1 MHKLWTIG
9 IVVILAMVIAC
20 SPAAPTAAP
29 RPGESPAATAKPATA
44 PTAAPAAPTSAAPAA
59 AATKPAAAPAA
70 AATKPAAKIKRGG
83 VLVSSVNTASPS
95 LDPLYDIRGTNLK
108 EVAMYE
114 ALIRY
119 PVVDYDKGK
128 SELQPELA
136 ESWQQVD
143 AKTVVVKLRKG
154 VKFHD
159 GSDFNAESA
168 KWSLERMGKEPKS
181 LSKRLAENYDKL
193 EVVDPY
199 TLKITYKNPSGLQIV
214 DLTAATQGTGS
225 VGSVMLSK
233 AHFDKVGAAAFET
246 QPSGTGPM
254 KVQDWKRDDVLIVTR
269 FDGYWRDGADGKKLP
284 YIDGMRQRFVTDS
297 AAIMAELKAGTMH
310 ISRSLSP
317 SDIATLKATPD
328 LQYMLLHWAPQPHY
342 LGFNPEREPFGKN
355 LKLRQAAQYAIDR
368 ESMAKV
374 LGMDAGKPL
383 YWGTWNVAW
392 LGYDETLPKYA
403 FDLNKATALVKEAGY
418 ANGVDLTLLHYVPTL
433 DRRKAE
439 MLQSMLS
446 KAGINT
452 TLESGE
458 ATSARQKIKA
468 GEFESH
474 TFNMAFSPDP
484 AHFNRMYTCAG
495 TANWAN
501 YCNPETDKCMFDAER
516 ETDPAK
522 RATMY
527 KKCQTIMYEDALSAG
542 LYQVSPILASRK
554 EVKGMKVQAATE
566 DYDEVWLD
574 K

>member
-1 MHKLWTIG
+1 MKS
-9 IVVILAMVIAC
+9 IVQSLSIVAVLSLLAAILLAGCAA
-20 SPAAPTAAP
+20 PAAPTAAP
-29 RPGESPAATAKPATA
+29 TKPAAGA
-44 PTAAPAAPTSAAPAA
+44 TAAPIAVATVAPAAPAA
-59 AATKPAAAPAA
+59 AATKPAAPSPTAP
-70 AATKPAAKIKRGG
+70 PVAKIKRGG

-119 PVVDYDKGK
+119 PVVDFEKGK
-128 SELQPELA
+128 SELKPELA

-143 AKTVVVKLRKG
+143 PKTVVLKLRKG

-159 GSDFNAESA
+159 GSDFNAETA
-168 KWSLERMGKEPKS
+168 KWSLERMGKETKS

-193 EVVDPY
+193 DVVDPY
-199 TLKITYKNPSGLQIV
+199 TLKINYKNPSGLQII

-233 AHFDKVGAAAFET
+233 AHFEKVGAAEFEKN
-246 QPSGTGPM
+246 PSGTGPM
-254 KVQDWKRDDVLIVTR
+254 KVQEWKRDDVLVVTR

-284 YIDGMRQRFVTDS
+284 YLDGMRQRFITDN
-297 AAIMAELKAGTMH
+297 ATIMAELKAGTMH
-310 ISRSLSP
+310 ITRSLSP
-317 SDIATLKATPD
+317 SDIATLKSTPD

-342 LGFNPEREPFGKN
+342 AGFNPDRTPFGKN
-355 LKLRQAAQYAIDR
+355 LKLRQAAQHAVDR

-392 LGYDETLPKYA
+392 LGYDEALPKYE
-403 FDLNKATALVKEAGY
+403 FNIEKATALVKEAGY
-418 ANGVDLTLLHYVPTL
+418 ANGVDLNLLHYVPTL

-439 MLQSMLS
+439 MLQSMWA
-446 KAGINT
+446 KAGIKV
-452 TLESGE
+452 TLDSGE

-484 AHFNRMYTCAG
+484 AHFNRMYTCNG

-501 YCNPETDKCMFDAER
+501 YCNPETDKCMLDGER

-522 RATMY
+522 RTEIY
-527 KKCQTIMYEDALSAG
+527 KKCQKIMYEDALSAG
-542 LYQVSPILASRK
+542 LYQVSPILSFRK
-554 EVKGMKVQAATE
+554 EVKGVQVQAATE
-566 DYDEVWLD
+566 DYDEIWLD